1 MKNSELLRAA
11 KARIDSPEKW
21 WHGEFP
27 AKHEGSTCAYLALH
41 SIGGDPAMG
50 FLCEAIGTP
59 TKRGFCGRIAAFND
73 APTTTHADIMAM
85 YDRAIALAEQE
96 EAAAT

>member
-27 AKHEGSTCAYLALH
+27 AKHEGSTCAYLALTG
-41 SIGGDPAMG
+41 IGGRCALRLLAD
-50 FLCEAIGTP
+50 
-59 TKRGFCGRIAAFND
+59 AAGLSTNQELVEFND